1 MLILG
6 SLLWRTTGVGAPPA
20 PPPATVDDRP
30 KGTAE
35 WLWQSAVDRRAPED
49 VRRARERFGVL
60 PREAAEAI
68 AEVAARQVE
77 RSEQD
82 EQKRFDELLR
92 ELQLRSIEFEARYLD
107 ALAVL
112 RERLIEDALRQ
123 AVIRQ
128 QQQEE
133 EVMIL
138 MLVAAAVA

>member
-6 SLLWRTTGVGAPPA
+6 SLLCRTTGVGAPPA

-35 WLWQSAVDRRAPED
+35 WLWQQAVDRRAPED

-107 ALAVL
+107 ALAVM
-112 RERLIEDALRQ
+112 RERLIEEAKQ
-123 AVIRQ
+123 TAIRR

-133 EVMIL
+133 EVLILL
-138 MLVAAAVA
+138 MLAAAVA

>member
-107 ALAVL
+107 ALAVM
-112 RERLIEDALRQ
+112 RERLIEDARQ
-123 AVIRQ
+123 AAIRRQ
-128 QQQEE
+128 KQEE

>member
-20 PPPATVDDRP
+20 PPPAAVDDRP

-35 WLWQSAVDRRAPED
+35 WLWQQAVDRRAPDD
-49 VRRARERFGVL
+49 VRRARERFGVI
-60 PREAAEAI
+60 PKEAAEAI

-92 ELQLRSIEFEARYLD
+92 ELQLRQIEFEARYLD
-107 ALAVL
+107 ALAIM
-112 RERLIEDALRQ
+112 RERLIEDEKLR
-123 AVIRQ
+123 ARARMR
-128 QQQEE
+128 EE
-133 EVMIL
+133 EDIL
-138 MLVAAAVA
+138 VLLLMAAANA

>member
-92 ELQLRSIEFEARYLD
+92 E
-107 ALAVL
+107 
-112 RERLIEDALRQ
+112 RLIEDALRQ

-128 QQQEE
+128 QQQEK